1 MAKPAAIE
9 IPVSENQGP
18 LSQVISRVAS
28 GGERL
33 VISRNGNEQVAVVPV
48 EDLDRLVEFERRQA
62 AEDLAALRASAA
74 AAGTDKLTDEEIEA
88 EIAAVRRERQER
100 NR

>member
-9 IPVSENQGP
+9 IPADEPEGRI
-18 LSQVISRVAS
+18 SQAIRRVAKD
-28 GGERL
+28 GERL
-33 VISRNGNEQVAVVPV
+33 VISRNGNEQVAMVPV
-48 EDLDRLVEFERRQA
+48 EDLDRLLEFERRQA

-74 AAGTDKLTDEEIEA
+74 ATGADKLTDEDIEA
-88 EIAAVRRERQER
+88 EIAAVRRERRER

>member
-9 IPVSENQGP
+9 IPASDEQGP
-18 LSQVISRVAS
+18 LSQVISRVAG

-33 VISRNGNEQVAVVPV
+33 VLSRNGNEQVAVVPV
-48 EDLDRLVEFERRQA
+48 EDLDRLLEFERRQA

-74 AAGTDKLTDEEIEA
+74 ATGADKLTDEEIDA
-88 EIAAVRRERQER
+88 EIAAVRRERRER
-100 NR
+100 TR